1 MISFN
6 CGYSN
11 FLSVYQGERI
21 FGILPKSV
29 GSFNIGMYSSDGD
42 TQFEED
48 CQEKLLNKRRKESN
62 GKEDDLNAIFY
73 K

>member
-1 MISFN
+1 
-6 CGYSN
+6 
-11 FLSVYQGERI
+11 
-21 FGILPKSV
+21 
-29 GSFNIGMYSSDGD
+29 MYSSDGD

-62 GKEDDLNAIFY
+62 GKEEDLNAIFY